1 MSDIIYA
8 TPEGVHIQPH
18 RAARFCKSCDI
29 YIPEGWQH
37 ICRKMYTSDERYAEA
52 LKAFPRPDPLVTEAT

>member
-1 MSDIIYA
+1 MSDILYA
-8 TPEGVHIQPH
+8 TPEGFRRQPQRSAGH
-18 RAARFCKSCDI
+18 CKSCDT